1 MHSVH
6 SMTEMCPYVSV
17 DVRKYVLWQTYV
29 FTDTIRKPG
38 FDATLFHVG
47 FVVDK
52 VTLRQV
58 FLRVRRCSW
67 DQDSVVG
74 MATCY
79 RLYGS
84 WLEPHWGARVLH
96 TGNEA
101 HTASC
106 KTITGALSWRKVAGA
121 WRWPITPSSVE
132 MSAVVPL
139 CLHGMLRGDLYL
151 YFGIAP
157 HQCFILTVIY
167 QQLTALLTKHLKHPP
182 RFELVPPEHKSQMDT
197 LR

>member
-84 WLEPHWGARVLH
+84 WLEPHWGQEYSIPATRPTQPPVKRSLGLFPGVKWLGRGVGQSHRLASRWVQWYRCAFMECYGEIFTFISVLPH
-96 TGNEA
+96 TN
-101 HTASC
+101 ASYS
-106 KTITGALSWRKVAGA
+106 LS
-121 WRWPITPSSVE
+121 
-132 MSAVVPL
+132 
-139 CLHGMLRGDLYL
+139 
-151 YFGIAP
+151 
-157 HQCFILTVIY
+157 FISNW
-167 QQLTALLTKHLKHPP
+167 QHC
-182 RFELVPPEHKSQMDT
+182 
-197 LR
+197 